1 MKPRTSPQDS
11 SPLAGAPA
19 DVAISIRGINVKFG
33 NRHVLKNVS
42 LDVRRGETVAVMG
55 LSGVGKS
62 TLIRSVVGLVKPY
75 SGQILLEGRDM
86 VRLSESELNEVRV
99 KIGMVFQFGALFDSM
114 TIGDNVAFPLRE
126 HQRYSEEEI
135 QRIVTQNLAVVDLEG
150 MEHLYPS
157 QLSGGMQ
164 KRASIARAV
173 ATGAGIILY
182 DEPTTGLD
190 PIISNVINDLIRS
203 LQQQLSVTSVV
214 ITHDLASAYRIAD
227 RIAFI
232 YNGEIIEKG
241 TPAEFQKSDN
251 PFVVQFREG
260 RVAGPIR
267 V

>member
-1 MKPRTSPQDS
+1 MTRLSPSKDAVPSS
-11 SPLAGAPA
+11 SPS

-33 NRHVLKNVS
+33 SRHVLKNVS
-42 LDVRRGETVAVMG
+42 LDVKRGETVAVMG

-62 TLIRSVVGLVKPY
+62 TLIRSIVGLVKPY
-75 SGQILLEGRDM
+75 SGQILVEGRDVVPM
-86 VRLSESELNEVRV
+86 SETELNDIRIKV
-99 KIGMVFQFGALFDSM
+99 GMVFQFGALFDSM

-126 HQRYSEEEI
+126 HQRYPEEEI
-135 QRIVTQNLAVVDLEG
+135 QRIVSQNLAVVDLEG

-173 ATGAGIILY
+173 ATGAAIILY

-203 LQQQLSVTSVV
+203 LQQKLNVTSVV
-214 ITHDLASAYRIAD
+214 ITHDLESAYRVAD
-227 RIAFI
+227 RIAFV

-241 TPAEFQKSDN
+241 TPREFQNSGN

-260 RVAGPIR
+260 QVKGPIR

>member
-1 MKPRTSPQDS
+1 M
-11 SPLAGAPA
+11 
-19 DVAISIRGINVKFG
+19 AISIRGINVKFG

-157 QLSGGMQ
+157 QLSGGHAEAGQ
-164 KRASIARAV
+164 HRSRRGHGGPASSS
-173 ATGAGIILY
+173 
-182 DEPTTGLD
+182 TTSPPRGFD

-203 LQQQLSVTSVV
+203 
-214 ITHDLASAYRIAD
+214 
-227 RIAFI
+227 
-232 YNGEIIEKG
+232 
-241 TPAEFQKSDN
+241 PAAAVERDVRGHH
-251 PFVVQFREG
+251 P
-260 RVAGPIR
+260 
-267 V
+267 